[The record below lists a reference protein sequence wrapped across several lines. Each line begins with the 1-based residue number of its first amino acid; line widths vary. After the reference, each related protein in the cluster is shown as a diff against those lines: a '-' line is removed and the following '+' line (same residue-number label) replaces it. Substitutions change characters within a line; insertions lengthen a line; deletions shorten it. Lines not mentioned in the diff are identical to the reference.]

1 MASAAM
7 LTAVCKLHNHR
18 FQEQYD
24 LHLSNIQIELTKALL
39 SCLKGMCAIV
49 VLNPNVDHNSHYFK

>member
-7 LTAVCKLHNHR
+7 LTSVYKLHNHKL
-18 FQEQYD
+18 QQKYY

-39 SCLKGMCAIV
+39 SCLKGMCASV
-49 VLNPNVDHNSHYFK
+49 VLNPIVDHNSHYFK